1 MPSNRPDNAELFAAV
16 SGFLKDDVLPKLTGS
31 EAYHLRVAMNA
42 LSILE
47 REAATAPQLDSA
59 EAERLSA
66 LLGTTGTRDELNHA
80 LCEGIRAG
88 KLTYRD
94 ARLMDHLTKTTMG
107 KMSIDNPKY
116 ATYVQALRK

>member
-1 MPSNRPDNAELFAAV
+1 MPTNRPNNAELFAAV
-16 SGFLKDDVLPKLTGS
+16 SGFLKDDVLPKLTGN

-47 REAATAPQLDSA
+47 REMSAAPALDAA
-59 EAERLSA
+59 ETERLYA
-66 LLGTTGTRDELNHA
+66 LLGEAGTREGLNHA
-80 LCEGIRAG
+80 LCAGIRAG

-94 ARLMDHLTKTTMG
+94 PRLMDHLMKTTMG

-116 ATYVQALRK
+116 ATYVQALKK